1 VESGETLVEALVRLT
16 KLHFQGE
23 EWQAHLFFALCV
35 LAGVTDPELNRFFD
49 LLTAHRLLPFFSP
62 CNRSVPQEEQ
72 HMPTIVAW
80 AGHYAHA
87 GSDKVWAGA
96 VEGLVFRSAWGKRG
110 GTLQRGEKAFT
121 THDLAVAAFSKK
133 QTEKA
138 SEGYQEVAFGDPTF
152 GIPVLFDGQQ
162 TGEVTSHTFVPQGE
176 RAVEHAP
183 AHVTKADESLITQA
197 LAHPR
202 WGVSEKLDGERCV
215 CVSTDGTIVAFN
227 SKGQRV
233 SAPPVAAQRLLTLG
247 MDLMVDG
254 ERLTRDGAGSYAL
267 FDCLEMGGENLRP
280 LPFAERIER
289 LLQVMSG
296 TADLLTHPPSATL
309 ALDLWRPNALYLLTS
324 EADPDQGRVLV
335 EAVRARGGEGI
346 ICRDFDG
353 PYIAGDTKHIVKSN
367 CSSDLEAFSLRGN
380 PGVATGLVTLGLVR
394 PSDGRI
400 FEVCNV
406 RSGLRDADLAVLEA
420 CIERGD
426 RPVLSVSYLGARSV
440 GLKLVEPRT
449 DMTRL
454 REDRTWQ
461 DCVIDQ
467 LGPAKVALFAS
478 QYPEEQLDR
487 A

>member
-1 VESGETLVEALVRLT
+1 MS
-16 KLHFQGE
+16 
-23 EWQAHLFFALCV
+23 
-35 LAGVTDPELNRFFD
+35 
-49 LLTAHRLLPFFSP
+49 
-62 CNRSVPQEEQ
+62 
-72 HMPTIVAW
+72 TIVAW

-96 VEGLVFRSAWGKRG
+96 VEGPIFRSTWGKRG
-110 GTLQRGEKAFT
+110 SALQGGEKAFGT
-121 THDLAVAAFSKK
+121 PDLAVAAFTKK

-162 TGEVTSHTFVPQGE
+162 VGEATNHAFVPQGE

-183 AHVTKADESLITQA
+183 AHVTKADESLLTQA

-215 CVSTDGTIVAFN
+215 CVIKDGTVVAFN

-233 SAPPVAAQRLLTLG
+233 SAPPVAAQRLLDLG

-254 ERLTRDGAGSYAL
+254 ERLTRDGTGSYAL

-280 LPFAERIER
+280 LPFAERIGR
-289 LLQVMSG
+289 LVQAVCSIG
-296 TADLLTHPPSATL
+296 DLLAQAPAATL
-309 ALDLWRPNALYLLTS
+309 ALDLWCPNALYLLTS
-324 EADPDQGRVLV
+324 EADPDQGHVLV

-346 ICRDFDG
+346 ILRDLDG
-353 PYIAGDTKHIVKSN
+353 PYVAGDTKHITKCKFV
-367 CSSDLEAFSLRGN
+367 SDLEAFCLRVT
-380 PGVATGLVTLGLVR
+380 PGVATGSVTLGLVR

-406 RSGLRDADLAVLEA
+406 RSGLRDADLAVLGA
-420 CIERGD
+420 CIERGE
-426 RPVLSVSYLGARSV
+426 RPVLSVNYLGARSV

-461 DCVIDQ
+461 DCVIGQ
-467 LGPAKVALFAS
+467 MGPAKVALFAA
-478 QYPEEQLDR
+478 QYPEDQRDR
-487 A
+487 V